1 MCLWVNILLSIDSKC
16 MDYRAYWVAQL
27 IKDPSAMQE
36 NLVQFLGQE
45 DPLGEGIGYPLQYSG
60 LKNSMDCIVHG
71 AAKSGT

>member
-16 MDYRAYWVAQL
+16 MDYRASWVAQL

>member
-16 MDYRAYWVAQL
+16 MDYRASWVAQL

-45 DPLGEGIGYPLQYSG
+45 VPPVGGIDYPLQYF
-60 LKNSMDCIVHG
+60 G
-71 AAKSGT
+71 ASLVAQTV